1 LAGKLVATGSGRRND
16 KRLNGVVLSYE
27 GKVDD
32 ANVLNGTFANFELTA
47 THGEGQN
54 LLFDGDNMD
63 ALLFLL
69 KNKDMT
75 GKVDFVYIDPP
86 YASQSSFE
94 SRSQNHAYS
103 DHLVGAEY
111 IESLRQRLL
120 LLRELMSDSA
130 SICVHI
136 DERMSSYVR
145 ILLDEVFGAENFR
158 NEITRVKSN
167 PKNYTSKTFGNVADR
182 ILFFSKTGNY
192 KWNRPFVAWSDDAGT
207 KEYSNI
213 EEGTGRRFKKV
224 PVHAPG
230 TRNGATG
237 TEWRGVLPPQG
248 KHWQYTPDKLDEM
261 DALGQIYWSPTGNPR
276 RKIYLDETKGVAIQD
291 VWLDAKDPLN
301 QNAKITGYPTEKN
314 PLVLERLINA
324 FTAAGDIVLD
334 CYAGSGTTLDV
345 AQSLNRLW
353 IGVDESAEAIATI
366 TKRLAHGT
374 ERMGDFRQKSDAEQ
388 LALFEQ
394 PEKPQ
399 QLNFELWE
407 MRKS

>member
-1 LAGKLVATGSGRRND
+1 MATGSGRRND
-16 KRLNGVVLSYE
+16 KRLNGVSLSYE
-27 GKVDD
+27 GKIDD
-32 ANVLNGTFANFELTA
+32 SLVLNGEVANFQMIA
-47 THGEGQN
+47 THGKGQN
-54 LLFDGDNMD
+54 LLFDGDNKD

-69 KNKDMT
+69 KVKSLA
-75 GKVDFVYIDPP
+75 GQIDFVYIDPP

-94 SRSQNHAYS
+94 SRSQKHAYE

-111 IESLRQRLL
+111 LESLRQRLL

-192 KWNRPFVAWSDDAGT
+192 KWNRPFVAWSDEAGN

-213 EEGTGRRFKKV
+213 EAETGRRYKKV

-237 TEWRGVLPPQG
+237 GEWKGMLPPQG
-248 KHWQYTPDKLDEM
+248 KHWQYTPEKLDEM

-291 VWLDAKDPLN
+291 VWLDTKDPLN

-314 PLVLERLINA
+314 PLILERLISA
-324 FTAAGDIVLD
+324 FTDPGDVVLD

-353 IGVDESAEAIATI
+353 IGVDESAEAISTI
-366 TKRLAHGT
+366 TKRLLHGT
-374 ERMGDFRQKSDAEQ
+374 ERMGDFRKKNETEQ
-388 LALFEQ
+388 LAFFET
-394 PEKPQ
+394 PEE
-399 QLNFELWE
+399 LNFQLWKTE
-407 MRKS
+407 KN

>member
-1 LAGKLVATGSGRRND
+1 MATGSGRRND

>member
-1 LAGKLVATGSGRRND
+1 
-16 KRLNGVVLSYE
+16 
-27 GKVDD
+27 
-32 ANVLNGTFANFELTA
+32 
-47 THGEGQN
+47 
-54 LLFDGDNMD
+54 
-63 ALLFLL
+63 
-69 KNKDMT
+69 
-75 GKVDFVYIDPP
+75 
-86 YASQSSFE
+86 
-94 SRSQNHAYS
+94 
-103 DHLVGAEY
+103 
-111 IESLRQRLL
+111 
-120 LLRELMSDSA
+120 
-130 SICVHI
+130 
-136 DERMSSYVR
+136 MSSYVR

-237 TEWRGVLPPQG
+237 TEWKGVLPPQG

-324 FTAAGDIVLD
+324 FTATGDIVLD

-394 PEKPQ
+394 PEKPE

>member
-1 LAGKLVATGSGRRND
+1 MATGSGRRND

-54 LLFDGDNMD
+54 LLFDGDNID

-69 KNKDMT
+69 KKKDMA

-237 TEWRGVLPPQG
+237 TEWKGVLPPQG
-248 KHWQYTPDKLDEM
+248 KHWQYTPNKLDEM
-261 DALGQIYWSPTGNPR
+261 DALGQIYWSPSGNPR

-374 ERMGDFRQKSDAEQ
+374 ERMGDFRQKSYAEQ

-394 PEKPQ
+394 PEKPE

>member
-1 LAGKLVATGSGRRND
+1 MATGSGRRND

-27 GKVDD
+27 GRLDD
-32 ANVLNGTFANFELTA
+32 DGILNGSFASFELVTC
-47 THGEGQN
+47 HGDGQN
-54 LLFDGDNMD
+54 MLFDGNNLD
-63 ALLFLL
+63 AMLFLL
-69 KNKDMT
+69 KEKQMA

-86 YASQSSFE
+86 YASQSSFD
-94 SRSQNHAYS
+94 SRTQAHAYS

-111 IESLRQRLL
+111 LESLRHRLL

-167 PKNYTSKTFGNVADR
+167 PKNYTSKTFGNIADR

-192 KWNRPFVAWSDDAGT
+192 EWNRPFVPWSDSAGN
-207 KEYSNI
+207 KEYSNV
-213 EEGTGRRFKKV
+213 EAHTGRRYKKV
-224 PVHAPG
+224 PIHAPG
-230 TRNGATG
+230 SRNGATG
-237 TEWRGVLPPQG
+237 GEWKGALPPPG
-248 KHWQYTPDKLDEM
+248 KHWQYTPEKLDEM
-261 DALGQIYWSPTGNPR
+261 DAMGQIYWSPTGNPR

-291 VWLDAKDPLN
+291 VWLDVKDPLN

-314 PLVLERLINA
+314 PLVLERLISA
-324 FTAAGDIVLD
+324 FTKPGQVVLD

-345 AQSLNRLW
+345 AQSLDRNW

-374 ERMGDFRQKSDAEQ
+374 ERMGDFRQKPDHEQ
-388 LALFEQ
+388 LPIFEQ
-394 PEKPQ
+394 PEP
-399 QLNFELWE
+399 LNFQLLQ
-407 MRKS
+407 MKKSS